1 MEVFFS
7 EVCYFKWDIKVE
19 GDGLIWIYGYVKSIL
34 GRGKCIWKVLK
45 LEGVGVFEELWEN

>member
-19 GDGLIWIYGYVKSIL
+19 GDGLIWIYGFVKSIL
-34 GRGKCIWKVLK
+34 GRGKCIWKGLK